1 MIDGNFSFIET
12 VFPNFKPSQLNAL
25 APIKSL
31 APNKVAVPSPPNV
44 DEIYN
49 KFVKE
54 KTSNSYFYN
63 PPLFDKINSPL
74 TGKPISQLN
83 GGVVLEKM
91 TNQMDEKKMSNEDY
105 VEYVLNND
113 ECRKMIMKSLSLES
127 SKRQNNTTIEF
138 IAFVLIGIF
147 LIYLISK

>member
-1 MIDGNFSFIET
+1 MIDGNFSFIES

-31 APNKVAVPSPPNV
+31 APNKVSVPSPPNV

-54 KTSNSYFYN
+54 KSSNSYFYN
-63 PPLFDKINSPL
+63 PPLFDKINSTL

-83 GGVVLEKM
+83 GGAVLEKM
-91 TNQMDEKKMSNEDY
+91 TNVKNDQLTNADY
-105 VEYVLNND
+105 VEYVLNNE

-127 SKRQNNTTIEF
+127 SKRQNNATLEF
-138 IAFVLIGIF
+138 IAYVLIGVF

>member
-1 MIDGNFSFIET
+1 MIDGNFSFIES

-54 KTSNSYFYN
+54 KSSNSYFYN
-63 PPLFDKINSPL
+63 PPLFDKINSTL

-83 GGVVLEKM
+83 GGAVLEKM
-91 TNQMDEKKMSNEDY
+91 TNVKNDQLTNADY
-105 VEYVLNND
+105 VEYVLNNE

-127 SKRQNNTTIEF
+127 SKRQNNATLEF
-138 IAFVLIGIF
+138 IAYVLIGVF